1 MVHLGS
7 LCGADI
13 DERLHMPSSLDVRAQ
28 PYVGRRAIADIVNL
42 GILTDLS
49 IAKQDT
55 HDKHEFVQNKNIRLD
70 PENIAS
76 VRLSQ
81 SKPPSIIFAHML
93 CSALVAVVFIPCKPR

>member
-1 MVHLGS
+1 
-7 LCGADI
+7 
-13 DERLHMPSSLDVRAQ
+13 MPSSPDVRVQ
-28 PYVGRRAIADIVNL
+28 PYAGRRAIADIVNL

-55 HDKHEFVQNKNIRLD
+55 HNKHEFVQNKNIRLD

-81 SKPPSIIFAHML
+81 RKPLLRIFAHEL
-93 CSALVAVVFIPCKPR
+93 CSLVTVVFIPCEPR